1 MGASILDHPSP
12 RVPAA
17 PSSTQAYSSLDQWSQ
32 SRPPATS
39 TSTGSL
45 PAIPVGKPP
54 PTKSSYTSVHAC
66 STAFLPRLMTCR
78 HNDTS
83 YIIHLCAYR
92 IIIMHVGVDICAC
105 VDIYGQRVWSS
116 LISKASATLFAGLYF
131 NDYCQCSTP
140 PPPPPHTH
148 AHLCRGPGS
157 LDNWDPMMDDFSS
170 PTFNSYDR
178 GPGASL
184 SKAPVADVKP

>member
-1 MGASILDHPSP
+1 MPVTQTHARTAVYPVSMLWSLKCPPPPILSRDEPVGASILDHPSP
-12 RVPAA
+12 RAPAA
-17 PSSTQAYSSLDQWSQ
+17 PSSTQGYSSLDQWSQ

-116 LISKASATLFAGLYF
+116 LISKACATLFAG
-131 NDYCQCSTP
+131 
-140 PPPPPHTH
+140 
-148 AHLCRGPGS
+148 
-157 LDNWDPMMDDFSS
+157 
-170 PTFNSYDR
+170 SYT
-178 GPGASL
+178 L
-184 SKAPVADVKP
+184 